1 MAHSIL
7 QSGQFWVVVGGFTL
21 ATAFY
26 LYKTLHKKLVLRED
40 ELLANGLG
48 IEKEK
53 FVRDGQGF
61 LKKKLTQR
69 RVKGF
74 YDKKTQR
81 FVLTVFNREL
91 NNENISQ
98 KNPVIEKITGKKVVE
113 ARIEKKWLK
122 YRAVFYL
129 ENFKAQVGLADLKG
143 KKLLTGDFFVGLNPR
158 GEPQIN
164 STIEEQNFITTIV
177 GGAGSGK
184 TTAITSQN
192 FTFINSFLENGE
204 KPPRL
209 FIVDIKKTDFLPLI
223 DFFKEKTEV
232 RFFNPLELEDLQA
245 LNQEIEKYIAENT
258 AFFKKL
264 ADKNISVRHW
274 HYLTGEL
281 KQERPHHTSFI
292 FDEIPTYLSANE
304 NKVKLSKEPTELEQR
319 AFDEQEE
326 RKKLSLLLTRMFNT
340 QRPTGTTIWLAS
352 QTGSVSD
359 LAIPFNN
366 LRSHFLM
373 SKTTGATA
381 QVWGLPQDLAT
392 RNDLRRGLF
401 IYSNSKET
409 GVVKTPF
416 IEIKEDNKNGK

>member
-1 MAHSIL
+1 MAHSL
-7 QSGQFWVVVGGFTL
+7 LTSGLVWVVVGILLL
-21 ATAFY
+21 ATTFY
-26 LYKTLHKKLVLRED
+26 IYKTLYKKLVLRED

-48 IEKEK
+48 FEKEK
-53 FVRDGQGF
+53 FVKDGQGF

-69 RVKGF
+69 KIKGF
-74 YDKKTQR
+74 YDKKNQR
-81 FVLTVFNREL
+81 FVLTIFSQEL
-91 NNENISQ
+91 NNENINQ

-129 ENFKAQVGLADLKG
+129 ENFKDQVGLEDLKG
-143 KKLLTGDFFVGLNPR
+143 RKLLTGDFFVGLNPR

-164 STIEEQNFITTIV
+164 STIEEQNFLTTAI

-184 TTAITSQN
+184 TSLIISQS
-192 FTFINSFLENGE
+192 FTFLNSYFENGDR
-204 KPPRL
+204 PPRL
-209 FIVDIKKTDFLPLI
+209 FIIDIKKTDFLPLI
-223 DFFKEKTEV
+223 DHFKDKTEV

-245 LNQEIEKYIAENT
+245 LNHEIENYIAETT

-274 HYLTGEL
+274 HYLTDEM
-281 KQERPHHTSFI
+281 KQERPHHIAFI

-304 NKVKLSKEPTELEQR
+304 NKVKLGKEPTELEQR

-340 QRPTGTTIWLAS
+340 HRPTGTVIWLAS

-392 RNDLRRGLF
+392 RSDLRRGLF

-409 GVVKTPF
+409 GIVKTPF
-416 IEIKEDNKNGK
+416 IEIKEDRKNGD

>member
-7 QSGQFWVVVGGFTL
+7 TSGQFWVVVSFLSL
-21 ATAFY
+21 ATAFF

-48 IEKEK
+48 FEKEK
-53 FVRDGQGF
+53 FVRDSQGF

-69 RVKGF
+69 KVKGF
-74 YDKKTQR
+74 YDKKSQR

-98 KNPVIEKITGKKVVE
+98 KNPVIEKITGRKVVE

-122 YRAVFYL
+122 YKAVFYL
-129 ENFKAQVGLADLKG
+129 ENFKDQVGLSDLKG
-143 KKLLTGDFFVGLNPR
+143 KKLLAGDFFVGLNPR
-158 GEPQIN
+158 SEPQIN
-164 STIEEQNFITTIV
+164 STIEEQNFLTTII

-192 FTFINSFLENGE
+192 FTYINSFIENGE

-209 FIVDIKKTDFLPLI
+209 FIIDIKKTDFLPLI
-223 DFFKEKTEV
+223 DFFKNKTEV

-245 LNQEIEKYIAENT
+245 LNQEIEKYIADNS

-274 HYLTGEL
+274 HYLTEEL
-281 KQERPHHTSFI
+281 KQERPHFTSFI

-304 NKVKLSKEPTELEQR
+304 NKVKLGKEPTELEQR

-326 RKKLSLLLTRMFNT
+326 RKKLALLLTRMFNT
-340 QRPTGTTIWLAS
+340 LRPTGTTIWLAS

-392 RNDLRRGLF
+392 RSDLRRGLF

-416 IEIKEDNKNGK
+416 IEIKEDKENGK

>member
-26 LYKTLHKKLVLRED
+26 LYKTIHKKLVLRED

-53 FVRDGQGF
+53 FVKDGQGF
-61 LKKKLTQR
+61 LKRKLTQR
-69 RVKGF
+69 KVKGF

-113 ARIEKKWLK
+113 AKIEKKWLK

-129 ENFKAQVGLADLKG
+129 ENFKSQVGLEDLKG
-143 KKLLTGDFFVGLNPR
+143 RKLLTGDFFVGLNPR

-164 STIEEQNFITTIV
+164 STIEEQNFLTTVI

-184 TTAITSQN
+184 TTAITSQS

-209 FIVDIKKTDFLPLI
+209 FIIDIKKTDFLPLI
-223 DFFKEKTEV
+223 DFFKDKTEV
-232 RFFNPLELEDLQA
+232 RFFNPLELEDLQS

-281 KQERPHHTSFI
+281 KQERPNPTCYI
-292 FDEIPTYLSANE
+292 FDEIPAYLSANE

-326 RKKLSLLLTRMFNT
+326 RKKLALLLTRMFNT

-416 IEIKEDNKNGK
+416 IEIKEDKRNGK

>member
-7 QSGQFWVVVGGFTL
+7 TSGQFWVVVSFLSL
-21 ATAFY
+21 ATAFF

-48 IEKEK
+48 FEKEK

-69 RVKGF
+69 KVKGF
-74 YDKKTQR
+74 YDKKSQK

-91 NNENISQ
+91 NNDNIRQ
-98 KNPVIEKITGKKVVE
+98 KNPVIEKITGRKVVE

-129 ENFKAQVGLADLKG
+129 ENFKDQVGLRDLKG
-143 KKLLTGDFFVGLNPR
+143 RKLLAGDFFVGLNPR
-158 GEPQIN
+158 NEPQIN
-164 STIEEQNFITTIV
+164 STIEEQNFLTTII

-184 TTAITSQN
+184 TTAITSQS
-192 FTFINSFLENGE
+192 FTYINSFIENGE

-209 FIVDIKKTDFLPLI
+209 FIIDIKKTDFLPLI
-223 DFFKEKTEV
+223 DFFKNKTEV

-245 LNQEIEKYIAENT
+245 LNQEIEKYIADNS

-264 ADKNISVRHW
+264 AEQNVSVRHW
-274 HYLTGEL
+274 HHLTGDL
-281 KQERPHHTSFI
+281 KQERPHFTSFI

-304 NKVKLSKEPTELEQR
+304 NKVKLGKEPTELEQR

-326 RKKLSLLLTRMFNT
+326 RKKLALLLTRMFNT
-340 QRPTGTTIWLAS
+340 LRPTGTTIWLAS

-392 RNDLRRGLF
+392 RSDLRRGLF
-401 IYSNSKET
+401 IYSNSKEA
-409 GVVKTPF
+409 GVLKTPF
-416 IEIKEDNKNGK
+416 IEIKEDKRNGK

>member
-7 QSGQFWVVVGGFTL
+7 QSGQFWVVVGCFTL

-26 LYKTLHKKLVLRED
+26 LYKTIHKKLVLRED

-53 FVRDGQGF
+53 FVKDGQGF

-69 RVKGF
+69 KVKGF

-129 ENFKAQVGLADLKG
+129 ENFKAQVDLEDLKG
-143 KKLLTGDFFVGLNPR
+143 RKLLTGDFFVGLNPR

-164 STIEEQNFITTIV
+164 STIEEQNFLTTVI

-184 TTAITSQN
+184 TTAITSQS
-192 FTFINSFLENGE
+192 FTFIKSFLENGE

-223 DFFKEKTEV
+223 DFFKDKTEV

-258 AFFKKL
+258 TFFKKL

-281 KQERPHHTSFI
+281 KQERPNPICYI

-326 RKKLSLLLTRMFNT
+326 RKKLALLLTRMFNT

-416 IEIKEDNKNGK
+416 IEIKEDKRNGK